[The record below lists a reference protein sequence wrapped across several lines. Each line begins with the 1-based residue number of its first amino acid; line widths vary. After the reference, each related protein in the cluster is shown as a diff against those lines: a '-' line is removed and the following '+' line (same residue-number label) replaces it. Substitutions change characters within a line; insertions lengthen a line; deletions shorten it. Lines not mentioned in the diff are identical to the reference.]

1 MAAKKPRARRRPRTQ
16 TPREAM
22 DMMVAEVRRRID
34 EHHERR
40 QAMARFDPDLFERFS
55 KLYRPGLV
63 GLVGTNDRLGLAI
76 REAQKANTP
85 DGKPSLWSHCFI
97 LGELRH
103 DRRGPGR
110 TLSTSPFIFE
120 SDLMA
125 GAGAL
130 QLKNGAQENW
140 LGKWCLGRVEHAAVT
155 DFRLPPAQRKLVLA
169 TALELVEE
177 QFQYPI
183 AELVGTW
190 LAIAAKRRWLPNP
203 LEDPH
208 ALYCSAFVRHCYRE
222 AGRDFVK
229 SFIAPTNTT
238 PEDVA
243 QAGIRAGAL
252 TMIR

>member
-1 MAAKKPRARRRPRTQ
+1 MASKKAPARRRPHLQ

-22 DMMVAEVRRRID
+22 DMMVAEVRKRID
-34 EHHERR
+34 EHHARR

-63 GLVGTNDRLGLAI
+63 GLVGTNDQLGLAI
-76 REAQKANTP
+76 REAQKANTS
-85 DGKPSLWSHCFI
+85 DGNHSLWSHCFI
-97 LGELRH
+97 FGELRQ
-103 DRRGPGR
+103 DRRGPDR
-110 TLSTSPFIFE
+110 ALNTSPFIFE

-125 GAGAL
+125 GVGAL

-140 LGKWCLGRVEHAAVT
+140 LGKWCVGRVEHAAVV
-155 DFRLPPAQRKLVLA
+155 DFRLAPGQRKLVLA

-190 LAIAAKRRWLPNP
+190 LAIAAKRKWLPNP
-203 LEDPH
+203 LENPH

-222 AGRDFVK
+222 AGRDFIK
-229 SFIAPTNTT
+229 SFIALSNTT

-243 QAGIRAGAL
+243 QAGIKAGAL

>member
-1 MAAKKPRARRRPRTQ
+1 
-16 TPREAM
+16 
-22 DMMVAEVRRRID
+22 MMVAEVRRRID
-34 EHHERR
+34 DRHKRHL
-40 QAMARFDPDLFERFS
+40 AMAQFDPGLFERFS
-55 KLYRPGLV
+55 ELYRPGLV

-76 REAQKANTP
+76 RDAQKTNTP

-97 LGELRH
+97 FGELRR

-110 TLSTSPFIFE
+110 SLNTSPFIFE

-125 GAGAL
+125 GVDAL

-140 LGKWCLGRVEHAAVT
+140 LGKWCLGRVEHAAVI
-155 DFRLPPAQRKLVLA
+155 DFRLAPAQRRLVLA

-190 LAIAAKRRWLPNP
+190 LAIAARRKWLPNP
-203 LEDPH
+203 LENPH
-208 ALYCSAFVRHCYRE
+208 ALYCSAFVRHCFRE
-222 AGRDFVK
+222 ANRDFIK
-229 SFIAPTNTT
+229 SFIALSNTT

-243 QAGIRAGAL
+243 LAGTSAGAL